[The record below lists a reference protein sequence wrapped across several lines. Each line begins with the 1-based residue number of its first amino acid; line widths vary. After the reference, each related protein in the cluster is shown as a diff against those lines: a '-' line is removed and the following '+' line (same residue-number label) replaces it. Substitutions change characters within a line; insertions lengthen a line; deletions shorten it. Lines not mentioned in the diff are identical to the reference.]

1 MSMETQGTL
10 TPETEADLHDA
21 HEEFYRTAKIVV
33 RETAKAMEFDGDEYA
48 ERVTDDVVETAQDA
62 LFASSLA
69 VHVGDR
75 ETYESWRDDHPEYEA
90 VEVGHP
96 EVDNVAWHPVPVAS
110 AVVAATYQD
119 EPEAAVDALRRQAF
133 GRFYRDRL

>member
-1 MSMETQGTL
+1 METQGTL
-10 TPETEADLHDA
+10 APETDEELRDA
-21 HEEFYRTAKIVV
+21 HEGFRRTAETVV
-33 RETAKAMEFDGDEYA
+33 RETAKAMGFDGDEYD

-62 LFASSLA
+62 LFASSLE

-75 ETYESWRDDHPEYEA
+75 DAYESWREDHPEYEA
-90 VEVGHP
+90 TEVGHP
-96 EVDNVAWHPVPVAS
+96 DVDNVAWHPAPVAD

>member
-1 MSMETQGTL
+1 METQGTL
-10 TPETEADLHDA
+10 VPGTDQELRDA
-21 HEEFYRTAKIVV
+21 HGGFRRTAKTVV
-33 RETAKAMEFDGDEYA
+33 RETAKAMGFDGDEYG

-75 ETYESWRDDHPEYEA
+75 DAYESWRADHPEYEA
-90 VEVGHP
+90 TEVGHP
-96 EVDNVAWHPVPVAS
+96 EVDNVAWHPAPVAD
-110 AVVAATYQD
+110 AVVAATYQN

>member
-1 MSMETQGTL
+1 METETRGTL
-10 TPETEADLHDA
+10 APETEAELRDA
-21 HEEFYRTAKIVV
+21 HEGFYRTAKTVV
-33 RETAKAMEFDGDEYA
+33 RETAKAMEFDGDEYDA
-48 ERVTDDVVETAQDA
+48 RVTDDVVETAQDA

-75 ETYESWRDDHPEYEA
+75 ETYEAWRDDHPEYEA

-96 EVDNVAWHPVPVAS
+96 EVDNVAWHPVPVAD

-119 EPEAAVDALRRQAF
+119 EPEAAVDTRRRQAF